1 MNRPFD
7 TISKAELM
15 KKHNFTKRNI
25 IVYYFDH
32 EPLGK
37 IIQETRKILNCSR
50 ASLVSQSLMLV
61 TALTKDIGYDKA
73 AYIAKKA
80 FKEGKT
86 IRETV
91 LNEGLIPESEID
103 KKLDLTKMVHLDRM

>member
-50 ASLVSQSLMLV
+50 ASLVSQ
-61 TALTKDIGYDKA
+61 ALIHYCLFIQEKFSKR
-73 AYIAKKA
+73 
-80 FKEGKT
+80 KEK
-86 IRETV
+86 
-91 LNEGLIPESEID
+91 
-103 KKLDLTKMVHLDRM
+103 